1 MSTDQGYNMT
11 VPAGLPLRNLDHDFN
26 NCDGSILCF
35 EQMQSL
41 TFHNPLWREYLGNR
55 IGLER
60 RYGELLHSYE
70 EAFAAYFGGFYPIDY
85 GFTSSK
91 AMSPENIVK
100 IVLTMAEIS
109 MSESSDSSESPFTD
123 EDDTLK
129 RLGWEVIQ
137 AKRPRW
143 ALLSD
148 TYAAATSATVPSSM
162 KPGLR
167 FSTTQ
172 NPYGHD
178 PILLHT
184 EGVSHDELR
193 EQIYDAKYQGCI
205 GILIEIVENQYNGRV
220 LDPALLER
228 LTTICA
234 EENLLLAVD
243 ETSTA
248 IRCGAPFSFQREEY
262 FHLASPD
269 IVFFGKATGI
279 QGTAVG
285 FDGQFLKRLGILGI
299 SRAVAVRKWQSQF
312 QKPVATAD
320 LIQGLATLD
329 LAVRGNLTMASR
341 IIGQTIR
348 SFILE
353 QAEKRGHEVKPHDI
367 LGGLE
372 NLIFVR
378 KDIAGEFLVM
388 GANTAGSWIPWVKW
402 LPRLESDMSRGE
414 VLDEVIGTASRQA
427 REDLSEIFVQKD

>member
-1 MSTDQGYNMT
+1 MSTDQGYNMA
-11 VPAGLPLRNLDHDFN
+11 VPAGLPLRNLNHDFN

-41 TFHNPLWREYLGNR
+41 TLHNPLWREYLGNR

-85 GFTSSK
+85 GVTISK
-91 AMSPENIVK
+91 AMNPENIVK
-100 IVLTMAEIS
+100 LILTLAEIS

-129 RLGWEVIQ
+129 RLGWEDIQ

-148 TYAAATSATVPSSM
+148 TYAAAA
-162 KPGLR
+162 
-167 FSTTQ
+167 STTVSSSVK
-172 NPYGHD
+172 PYGHD

-184 EGVSHDELR
+184 EGVSDDELR
-193 EQIYDAKYQGCI
+193 DQLYEAKEQGCI
-205 GILIEIVENQYNGRV
+205 GIIVEIVENQYNGRI
-220 LDPALLER
+220 LDPVLLER
-228 LTTICA
+228 LASICE

-243 ETSTA
+243 ETLTA
-248 IRCGAPFSFQREEY
+248 IRCGAPFSFHREEY
-262 FHLASPD
+262 SHVASPD

-279 QGTAVG
+279 QGTAVDFG
-285 FDGQFLKRLGILGI
+285 GQFLKRLGILGI
-299 SRAVAVRKWQSQF
+299 SRTVAVKKWQSQF

-320 LIQGLATLD
+320 LIQALATLD
-329 LAVRGNLTMASR
+329 LTIRGNLTMA
-341 IIGQTIR
+341 Q
-348 SFILE
+348 
-353 QAEKRGHEVKPHDI
+353 KRGHEVKPHDI

-372 NLIFVR
+372 SLIFVR

-388 GANTAGSWIPWVKW
+388 GAKTAGSWIPWVKW

-414 VLDEVIGTASRQA
+414 VLDEIVGTASRQA
-427 REDLSEIFVQKD
+427 REDLSEILIGAGGAALPSVTTMFAAVT

>member
-1 MSTDQGYNMT
+1 MPADEGYDMA

-41 TFHNPLWREYLGNR
+41 TLHNPLWREYLGNR

-60 RYGELLHSYE
+60 RYAELLHSYE
-70 EAFAAYFGGFYPIDY
+70 ESFAAYFGGFCPIDY
-85 GFTSSK
+85 GVTTSK
-91 AMSPENIVK
+91 TMNPDNIVK
-100 IVLTMAEIS
+100 IILTLAEIS

-129 RLGWEVIQ
+129 RLGWDDIQ
-137 AKRPRW
+137 VKRPRW

-148 TYAAATSATVPSSM
+148 TFAAAASTTVSSSVN
-162 KPGLR
+162 PGLR
-167 FSTTQ
+167 FSSIQ
-172 NPYGHD
+172 KSYGHD

-184 EGVSHDELR
+184 GGVSDDELR
-193 EQIYDAKYQGCI
+193 DQIYEAKEQGCI
-205 GILIEIVENQYNGRV
+205 GIIIEIVENQYNGRI
-220 LDPALLER
+220 LDPGLLER
-228 LTTICA
+228 LATLCA
-234 EENLLLAVD
+234 EESLLLAVD
-243 ETSTA
+243 ETLTA
-248 IRCGAPFSFQREEY
+248 IRCGAPFSFHREEY
-262 FHLASPD
+262 CHVASPD

-279 QGTAVG
+279 QGTAVD

-299 SRAVAVRKWQSQF
+299 SRTVAVKRWQSQF

-320 LIQGLATLD
+320 LIHALATLD
-329 LAVRGNLTMASR
+329 LTIRGNFTMVSQ
-341 IIGQTIR
+341 IIGSTIR

-372 NLIFVR
+372 SLIFVR

-388 GANTAGSWIPWVKW
+388 GAKTAGSWIPWVKW
-402 LPRLESDMSRGE
+402 LPRLELDMSRGE
-414 VLDEVIGTASRQA
+414 VLDEIIGTASHQA
-427 REDLSEIFVQKD
+427 REDLSEMLAQKD

>member
-1 MSTDQGYNMT
+1 MSTDQGYNT
-11 VPAGLPLRNLDHDFN
+11 AVPAGLPLRSLDHDFN
-26 NCDGSILCF
+26 NCDGSILCY

-41 TFHNPLWREYLGNR
+41 TLHNPLWREYLGNR

-85 GFTSSK
+85 GVTTSK
-91 AMSPENIVK
+91 AMNPDNVVK
-100 IVLTMAEIS
+100 IILTLTEIS

-123 EDDTLK
+123 EDDTPK
-129 RLGWEVIQ
+129 RLGWEDIQ

-148 TYAAATSATVPSSM
+148 TYAAAASTTVSSSV

-167 FSTTQ
+167 FSSTQ
-172 NPYGHD
+172 KPYGHD

-184 EGVSHDELR
+184 EGVSDDELR
-193 EQIYDAKYQGCI
+193 DQLYEAKEQGCI
-205 GILIEIVENQYNGRV
+205 GIIIEIVENQYNGRV
-220 LDPALLER
+220 LDPRLLER
-228 LTTICA
+228 LATICA
-234 EENLLLAVD
+234 EESLLLAVD
-243 ETSTA
+243 ETLTA
-248 IRCGAPFSFQREEY
+248 IRCGAPFSFHREEY
-262 FHLASPD
+262 SHVATPD

-279 QGTAVG
+279 QGTAVD

-299 SRAVAVRKWQSQF
+299 SRTVAVKRWQSQF

-320 LIQGLATLD
+320 LIHALATLD
-329 LAVRGNLTMASR
+329 LTIRGNLTMASR

-353 QAEKRGHEVKPHDI
+353 QAEKRGHEVKPQDI

-372 NLIFVR
+372 SLIFVR

-388 GANTAGSWIPWVKW
+388 GAKTAGSWIPWVKW

-414 VLDEVIGTASRQA
+414 VLDEIIEA
-427 REDLSEIFVQKD
+427 